1 MKLKSLIIK
10 RYRGIKL
17 KFDWNIVYPF
27 RHKFY
32 WFLIKHMQWWPIT
45 FGNNNLKINSNGK
58 KRIAYYLWEYPALSQ
73 TFVQREINALRNS
86 LGEVF
91 VFSDVT
97 SSDYIEDIIPGKPTC
112 LLPVD
117 KKKLQVYKKLFFK
130 KNPFLFVNLFFY
142 TLLHNYHPYKSLS
155 FDKETFNK
163 SVYLA
168 GLMRENNISH
178 IHSPWSDRSAFVS
191 LIASK
196 LLNISYSVQARA
208 HDIHRKNYLFGLEEK
223 FNNADFIITN
233 TNYNLEH
240 LGKNYS
246 LNGKVNLIYNGIDLK
261 QFVPV
266 NGENQDPGP
275 VKLLCV
281 ARLVEQKGLIILLK
295 AVKILKDKNYEF
307 TCEIIGGP
315 ESLYMNYYISLKKL
329 HKELELS
336 ENVFFL
342 EAQPFDKVLKHY
354 NESDIFVLPCVV
366 AEDGSR
372 DITPNSLIEAMAMK
386 LPVISTTVT
395 GIPEIVD
402 NGINGILIPPNDID
416 ALVNAVEKLFNE
428 PLLRRQFGENA
439 RRKVEERFDINKN
452 INRYIH
458 LFENNLKN

>member
-1 MKLKSLIIK
+1 
-10 RYRGIKL
+10 
-17 KFDWNIVYPF
+17 
-27 RHKFY
+27 
-32 WFLIKHMQWWPIT
+32 
-45 FGNNNLKINSNGK
+45 
-58 KRIAYYLWEYPALSQ
+58 
-73 TFVQREINALRNS
+73 
-86 LGEVF
+86 
-91 VFSDVT
+91 
-97 SSDYIEDIIPGKPTC
+97 
-112 LLPVD
+112 
-117 KKKLQVYKKLFFK
+117 
-130 KNPFLFVNLFFY
+130 
-142 TLLHNYHPYKSLS
+142 
-155 FDKETFNK
+155 
-163 SVYLA
+163 
-168 GLMRENNISH
+168 MRENNISH

-329 HKELELS
+329 HKELGLS

-354 NESDIFVLPCVV
+354 NDADIFVLPCVV

-416 ALVNAVEKLFNE
+416 ALVSAVEKLFNE

-439 RRKVEERFDINKN
+439 RRKVEEKFDINKN